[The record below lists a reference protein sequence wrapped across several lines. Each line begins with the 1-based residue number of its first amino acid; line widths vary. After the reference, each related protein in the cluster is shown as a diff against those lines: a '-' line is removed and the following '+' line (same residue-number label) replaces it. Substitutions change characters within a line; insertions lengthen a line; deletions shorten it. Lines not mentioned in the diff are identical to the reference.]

1 MPQGGEV
8 LQDFV
13 HQQYDSD
20 GNELCARL
28 TNPKTQRCVGSEA
41 LHTLQWVP
49 FLWGGC
55 QGDLLGDP
63 VQDSAEVVQMTFLY
77 PLKEI
82 ERGDP
87 M

>member
-49 FLWGGC
+49 FLWGVARVIFWVTLFRTLQRSC
-55 QGDLLGDP
+55 
-63 VQDSAEVVQMTFLY
+63 
-77 PLKEI
+77 
-82 ERGDP
+82 R
-87 M
+87 